1 MNYICKSPVLF
12 HLWNRIDVVKKTFNQ
27 IKKAKPKRLYI
38 SSDYADNAKDKKK
51 IMNIRNYIEKNIDWD
66 CKIKKIYFKKN
77 LGPKLALPTV
87 INKIFLIEKK
97 LIIIDHDC
105 LCDSSFFRFM
115 DELLELYKDENK
127 VKAISGNYLCKNLL
141 SFDCS
146 YYFAQHP
153 ITFGWGTW
161 RRSWKEY
168 DIKMKNFNNFN
179 SFFWLFIFFK
189 FNIVK
194 TLYFY
199 NKFKLTKSNKIN
211 TWDYQL
217 IFSIWKNSGLLIR
230 PTVNIS
236 KHIGWGPQAYHG
248 KGKDDLADIKVN
260 KIKFPLRHPKNLEV
274 NKQADEIEYLR
285 VRKLYFWKSLR
296 FYISRLSLKFFFS
309 H

>member
-1 MNYICKSPVLF
+1 M
-12 HLWNRIDVVKKTFNQ
+12 H
-27 IKKAKPKRLYI
+27 
-38 SSDYADNAKDKKK
+38 
-51 IMNIRNYIEKNIDWD
+51 IRNYVEKNIDWD

-127 VKAISGNYLCKNLL
+127 VKAISGNYICKNLL

-168 DIKMKNFNNFN
+168 DIKMKYFNNFN

-199 NKFKLTKSNKIN
+199 NKFKLTKSNKIK

-248 KGKDDLADIKVN
+248 KGKDDFADIKVN

-296 FYISRLSLKFFFS
+296 FYISRLSLKLFFS

>member
-1 MNYICKSPVLF
+1 M
-12 HLWNRIDVVKKTFNQ
+12 WNRIDVVKRTFKV
-27 IKKAKPKRLYI
+27 IRKAKPKRFYI
-38 SSDYADNAKDKKK
+38 SSDGANNAKDKKK
-51 IMNIRNYIEKNIDWD
+51 IMYIRNYVEKNIDWD

-105 LCDSSFFRFM
+105 LCDNSFFRFM
-115 DELLELYKDENK
+115 DELLELYKNESK

-141 SFDCS
+141 SFNCS

-153 ITFGWGTW
+153 IIFGWGTW
-161 RRSWKEY
+161 RRAWKEY

-194 TLYFY
+194 TIYFY

-217 IFSIWKNSGLLIR
+217 LYSIWKNNGVIIK
-230 PTVNIS
+230 PTVNVS

-248 KGKDDLADIKVN
+248 KHKDDLADIKIN

-285 VRKLYFWKSLR
+285 VRNLYFWKSLR
-296 FYISRLSLKFFFS
+296 FFISRFILKLF
-309 H
+309 

>member
-1 MNYICKSPVLF
+1 MNYHCKSPVLF
-12 HLWNRIDVVKKTFNQ
+12 HMWNRIDVVKRTFKV
-27 IKKAKPKRLYI
+27 IRKAKPKKFYI
-38 SSDYADNAKDKKK
+38 SSDGANNAKDKKK
-51 IMNIRNYIEKNIDWD
+51 IMYIRNYVEKNIDWD

-105 LCDSSFFRFM
+105 LCDNSFFRFM
-115 DELLELYKDENK
+115 DELLEIYKNESK
-127 VKAISGNYLCKNLL
+127 VKAISGNYICKNLL
-141 SFDCS
+141 SFNCS

-153 ITFGWGTW
+153 IIFGWGTW
-161 RRSWKEY
+161 RRAWKEY

-194 TLYFY
+194 TIYFY

-217 IFSIWKNSGLLIR
+217 LYSIWKNNGVIIK
-230 PTVNIS
+230 PTVNVS

-248 KGKDDLADIKVN
+248 KHKDDLADIKIN

-285 VRKLYFWKSLR
+285 VRNLYFWKSLR
-296 FYISRLSLKFFFS
+296 FFISRFILKLF
-309 H
+309 

>member
-1 MNYICKSPVLF
+1 MNYHCKSPVLF
-12 HLWNRIDVVKKTFNQ
+12 HMWNRIDVVKRTFKV
-27 IKKAKPKRLYI
+27 IRKAKPKRFYI
-38 SSDYADNAKDKKK
+38 SSDGANNAKDKKK
-51 IMNIRNYIEKNIDWD
+51 IMYIRNYVEKNIDWD

-105 LCDSSFFRFM
+105 LCDNSFFRFM
-115 DELLELYKDENK
+115 DELLEIYKNESK
-127 VKAISGNYLCKNLL
+127 VKAISGNYICKNLL
-141 SFDCS
+141 SFNCS

-153 ITFGWGTW
+153 IIFGWGTW
-161 RRSWKEY
+161 RRAWKEY

-194 TLYFY
+194 TIYFY

-217 IFSIWKNSGLLIR
+217 LYSIWKNNGVIIK
-230 PTVNIS
+230 PTVNVS

-248 KGKDDLADIKVN
+248 KHKDDLADIKIN

-285 VRKLYFWKSLR
+285 VRNLYFWKSLR
-296 FYISRLSLKFFFS
+296 FFISRFILKLF
-309 H
+309 

>member
-1 MNYICKSPVLF
+1 M
-12 HLWNRIDVVKKTFNQ
+12 WNRIDVVKRTFKV
-27 IKKAKPKRLYI
+27 IRKAKPKKFYI
-38 SSDYADNAKDKKK
+38 SSDGANNAKDKKK
-51 IMNIRNYIEKNIDWD
+51 IMYIRNYVEKNIDWD

-105 LCDSSFFRFM
+105 LCDNSFFRFM
-115 DELLELYKDENK
+115 DELLEIYKNESK
-127 VKAISGNYLCKNLL
+127 VKAISGNYICKNLL
-141 SFDCS
+141 SFNCS

-153 ITFGWGTW
+153 IIFGWGTW
-161 RRSWKEY
+161 RRAWKEY

-194 TLYFY
+194 TIYFY

-217 IFSIWKNSGLLIR
+217 LYSIWKNNGVIIK
-230 PTVNIS
+230 PTVNVS

-248 KGKDDLADIKVN
+248 KHKDDLADIKIN

-285 VRKLYFWKSLR
+285 VRNLYFWKSLR
-296 FYISRLSLKFFFS
+296 FFISRFILKLF
-309 H
+309 

>member
-1 MNYICKSPVLF
+1 MNYHCKSPVLF
-12 HLWNRIDVVKKTFNQ
+12 HMWNRIDVVKRTFKV
-27 IKKAKPKRLYI
+27 IRKAKPKKFYI
-38 SSDYADNAKDKKK
+38 SSDGANNTKDKKK
-51 IMNIRNYIEKNIDWD
+51 IMYIRNYVEKNIDWD

-105 LCDSSFFRFM
+105 LCDNSFFRFM
-115 DELLELYKDENK
+115 DELLEIYKNESK
-127 VKAISGNYLCKNLL
+127 VKAISGNYICKNLL
-141 SFDCS
+141 SFNCS

-153 ITFGWGTW
+153 IIFGWGTW
-161 RRSWKEY
+161 RRAWKEY

-217 IFSIWKNSGLLIR
+217 LYSIWKNNGVIIK
-230 PTVNIS
+230 PTVNVS

-248 KGKDDLADIKVN
+248 KHKDDLADIKIN

-285 VRKLYFWKSLR
+285 VRNLYFWKSLR
-296 FYISRLSLKFFFS
+296 FFISRFILKLF
-309 H
+309 

>member
-1 MNYICKSPVLF
+1 M
-12 HLWNRIDVVKKTFNQ
+12 
-27 IKKAKPKRLYI
+27 
-38 SSDYADNAKDKKK
+38 
-51 IMNIRNYIEKNIDWD
+51 
-66 CKIKKIYFKKN
+66 
-77 LGPKLALPTV
+77 ALPTV

-105 LCDSSFFRFM
+105 LCDNSFFRFM
-115 DELLELYKDENK
+115 DELLELYKNESK

-141 SFDCS
+141 SFNCS

-161 RRSWKEY
+161 RRAWKEY

-194 TLYFY
+194 TIYFY

-217 IFSIWKNSGLLIR
+217 LYSTWKNNGVIIK
-230 PTVNIS
+230 PTVNVS

-248 KGKDDLADIKVN
+248 KHKDDLADIKIN

-285 VRKLYFWKSLR
+285 VRNLYFWKSLR
-296 FYISRLSLKFFFS
+296 FFISRFILKLF
-309 H
+309 

>member
-1 MNYICKSPVLF
+1 MNYHCKSPVLF
-12 HLWNRIDVVKKTFNQ
+12 HMWNRIDVVKRTFKV
-27 IKKAKPKRLYI
+27 IRKAKPKKFYI
-38 SSDYADNAKDKKK
+38 SSDGANNTKDKKK
-51 IMNIRNYIEKNIDWD
+51 IMYIRNYVEKNIDWD

-105 LCDSSFFRFM
+105 LCDNSFFRFM
-115 DELLELYKDENK
+115 DELLEIYKNESK
-127 VKAISGNYLCKNLL
+127 VKAISGNYICKNLL
-141 SFDCS
+141 SFNCS

-153 ITFGWGTW
+153 IIFGWGTW
-161 RRSWKEY
+161 RRAWKEY

-194 TLYFY
+194 TIYFY

-217 IFSIWKNSGLLIR
+217 LYSTWKNNGVIIK
-230 PTVNIS
+230 PTVNLS

-248 KGKDDLADIKVN
+248 KHKDDLADIKIN

-285 VRKLYFWKSLR
+285 VRNLYFWKSLR
-296 FYISRLSLKFFFS
+296 FFISRFILKLF
-309 H
+309 